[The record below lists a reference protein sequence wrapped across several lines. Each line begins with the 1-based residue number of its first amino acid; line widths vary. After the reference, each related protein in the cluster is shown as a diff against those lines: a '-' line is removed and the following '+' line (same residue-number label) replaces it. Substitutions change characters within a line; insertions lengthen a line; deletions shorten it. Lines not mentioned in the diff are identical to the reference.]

1 MRTSFKQVVN
11 SGDSEESEVPAL
23 LNATRRVTPVK
34 LMMINLERG
43 KDEGIVTMING
54 TRPFVQSSVTQL
66 SCSG

>member
-54 TRPFVQSSVTQL
+54 TCPFVQSSVTQL

>member
-11 SGDSEESEVPAL
+11 SGDSKESEVPAL

-34 LMMINLERG
+34 IMMINLERG

-54 TRPFVQSSVTQL
+54 TCSFVQSSVTQL